1 MNVSIHEDN
10 SGDFILAKT
19 LPQQCKPR
27 SKHYAANTIWFHEE
41 IVKRGIKIYKIDAV
55 DKLGYIFTKELK
67 RITLEYLR
75 KNLMGW

>member
-1 MNVSIHEDN
+1 MNLSIHEYN
-10 SGDFILAKT
+10 AGYLILEKI
-19 LPQQCKPR
+19 LPPHFTPR
-27 SKHYAANTIWFHEE
+27 SKHYSANTIWFHEE

-55 DKLGYIFTKELK
+55 EKLGYIFTKELK